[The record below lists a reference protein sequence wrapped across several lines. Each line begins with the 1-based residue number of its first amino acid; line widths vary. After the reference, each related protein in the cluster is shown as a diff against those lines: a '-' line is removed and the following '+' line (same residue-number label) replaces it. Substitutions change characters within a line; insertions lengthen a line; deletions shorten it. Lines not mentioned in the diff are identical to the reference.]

1 MYSIGEVFADSVR
14 ELCKNDYEPTT
25 IERWVAS
32 KSPESRMEFIDKGL
46 LWVAEIG
53 DKIAGYLVSIPGE
66 IVPLFVASSYA
77 GQGVGRAL
85 YEVGVEMAKKGGT
98 SEIKLEATITAA
110 PFYKKLGFKEVSRG
124 YYTHGQMDLRLPIIN
139 MVYQR
144 GCTD

>member
-66 IVPLFVASSYA
+66 IVALFVASSYA

-85 YEVGVEMAKKGGT
+85 YEVVLKWQRRVGQVKLSWKQLLQLLHF
-98 SEIKLEATITAA
+98 IK
-110 PFYKKLGFKEVSRG
+110 
-124 YYTHGQMDLRLPIIN
+124 N
-139 MVYQR
+139 
-144 GCTD
+144 